1 MKNPELVSMINKVA
15 EAVRKQS
22 KKMEQWAI
30 IKREQNKINH
40 NRERIRN
47 LQHIFK
53 ECLRNEAFEKCAE
66 LEDTILDL
74 EIQNLISNSIIAY

>member
-1 MKNPELVSMINKVA
+1 MCLDNLVPPGGFSCPHKWIKPDEWVIT
-15 EAVRKQS
+15 KQ
-22 KKMEQWAI
+22 QLA
-30 IKREQNKINH
+30 KINH

-66 LEDTILDL
+66 LEDTILNL
-74 EIQNLISNSIIAY
+74 EIENLISNSIIAY